1 MFRRLR
7 ERPPDLSE
15 SAAGRPEVDEYLR
28 YIESARQLSPHT
40 VAAYRRDLAELCA
53 FLGERAVTDW
63 NEVARDDLRA
73 FIGDLSRRELA
84 RRSIARKLSAARSFL
99 RWLHREG
106 RIEANPGRLVR
117 SPKLEKTLPGW
128 LTAQQVDELFHAAEA
143 NAAEGGFR
151 PARDLAVLETF
162 YGTGMRLSE
171 LHGLDWAD
179 VDLLGEQAKVR
190 GKGKKERIVPLTGS
204 AARALRRYELRR
216 DDVVRSVKEAD
227 RRAVFLSERGKRLS
241 RRQVQNIVR
250 GFLDR
255 IAEES
260 GLSTHSL
267 RHSFATHL
275 LDGGADLMAVKE
287 LLGHESLSTTRI
299 YTHTSKERL
308 KQVYQQAHPRA

>member
-1 MFRRLR
+1 MS
-7 ERPPDLSE
+7 ER
-15 SAAGRPEVDEYLR
+15 AAERPEVGEYLR

-40 VAAYRRDLAELCA
+40 VSAYRRDLAELCE
-53 FLGERAVTDW
+53 FLAEREVAEW
-63 NEVARDDLRA
+63 NDVARDDLRA

-106 RIEANPGRLVR
+106 RIDANPGRLVR

-128 LTAQQVDELFHAAEA
+128 LTAQQVDELFRAAEA

-190 GKGKKERIVPLTGS
+190 GKGKKERIVPLTSS

-227 RRAVFLSERGKRLS
+227 RRAVFLSERGRRLS

>member
-1 MFRRLR
+1 M
-7 ERPPDLSE
+7 
-15 SAAGRPEVDEYLR
+15 RPEVDEYLR
-28 YIESARQLSPHT
+28 YIESGRQLSAHT
-40 VAAYRRDLAELCA
+40 VTAYRRDLAELCE
-53 FLGERAVTDW
+53 FLDRRECGDW
-63 NEVARDDLRA
+63 GDLSRDDLRS

-106 RIEANPGRLVR
+106 RIESNPGRAVR
-117 SPKLEKTLPGW
+117 SPKLEKALPAW
-128 LTAQQVDELFHAAEA
+128 LTSQQVDALFEAAES
-143 NAAEGGFR
+143 AAAQGGFR
-151 PARDLAVLETF
+151 AQRDLAVIETF

-171 LHGLDWAD
+171 LHGLDWGD
-179 VDLLGEQAKVR
+179 LDLLGEQAKVR
-190 GKGKKERIVPLTGS
+190 GKGRKERIVPLTGS

-216 DDVVRSVKEAD
+216 DEVVRSVKEAD
-227 RRAVFLSERGKRLS
+227 RRAVFLSERGRRLS
-241 RRQVQNIVR
+241 RRQVQNVVR
-250 GFLDR
+250 AFLDR

-275 LDGGADLMAVKE
+275 LDGGADLLAVKE

>member
-1 MFRRLR
+1 M
-7 ERPPDLSE
+7 SE
-15 SAAGRPEVDEYLR
+15 SAASRPEVGEYLR
-28 YIESARQLSPHT
+28 YIEGARQLSPHT
-40 VAAYRRDLAELCA
+40 VAAYRRDLAELCE
-53 FLGERAVTDW
+53 FLDER
-63 NEVARDDLRA
+63 EVGGWDVLARDDLRGW
-73 FIGDLSRRELA
+73 IGALSRRELA

-106 RIEANPGRLVR
+106 RIDSNPGRLVR
-117 SPKLEKTLPGW
+117 SPKLERTLPGW
-128 LTAQQVDELFHAAEA
+128 LTSQQVDALFAAAET
-143 NAAEGGFR
+143 NAERGGFR
-151 PARDLAVLETF
+151 PSRDLALLETF
-162 YGTGMRLSE
+162 YGTGMRLAE
-171 LHGLDWAD
+171 LHGLDWSD

-204 AARALRRYELRR
+204 AARALRRYEPRR
-216 DDVVRSVKEAD
+216 DDVVRSVKDAD
-227 RRAVFLSERGKRLS
+227 RRAVFLTERGRRIS

-255 IAEES
+255 IAEQS

>member
-1 MFRRLR
+1 M
-7 ERPPDLSE
+7 
-15 SAAGRPEVDEYLR
+15 SAHPAARTEVAEYLR
-28 YIESARQLSPHT
+28 YIEGARQLSAHT
-40 VAAYRRDLAELCA
+40 VTAYRHDLAALCE
-53 FLGERAVTDW
+53 FLEQRGRTEWDAVG
-63 NEVARDDLRA
+63 RDDLRA
-73 FIGDLSRRELA
+73 FIGELSRRELA
-84 RRSIARKLSAARSFL
+84 RRTIARRLSAARSFL

-106 RIEANPGRLVR
+106 RITANPGRLVR
-117 SPKLEKTLPGW
+117 SPRLEKTLPGW
-128 LTAQQVDELFHAAEA
+128 LTAGQVDELFAAAEA
-143 NAAEGGFR
+143 AASQGGFK
-151 PARDLAVLETF
+151 ASRDLALLETF

-190 GKGKKERIVPLTGS
+190 GKGRKERIVPLTGS

-216 DDVVRSVKEAD
+216 DEVVRSVKAAD
-227 RRAVFLSERGKRLS
+227 RRAVFLSARGKRLS
-241 RRQVQNIVR
+241 RRQIQAVVR
-250 GFLDR
+250 AFLDR
-255 IAEES
+255 IAEDS